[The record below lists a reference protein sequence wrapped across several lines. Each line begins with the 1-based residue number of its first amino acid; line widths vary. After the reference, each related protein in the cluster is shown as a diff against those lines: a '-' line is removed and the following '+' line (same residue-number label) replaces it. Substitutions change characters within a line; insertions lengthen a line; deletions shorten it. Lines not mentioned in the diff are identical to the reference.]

1 MTGSST
7 WTNAGALARTVEDQ
21 GFSGMLYT
29 ETGQVPWMQIAAAAM
44 AAPSLTFTTGIAVA
58 FPRSPM
64 VSAQVAWELAGETKG
79 KFRLGLGSQV
89 KGHVVR
95 RYSSDFDKPA
105 RRLLDYVLAVKAC
118 FKAFRGEERLNH
130 EGDFYSLSLLPDAWK
145 PRSHDFGE
153 IKVDISSVGPLMNSV
168 AGQVADGVHVHPM
181 HSMHYIENRLLPEIE
196 QGAQSAGRESSDVD
210 LIVPVFAVAG
220 DTAEERAPWV
230 HRAKTQIAFY
240 GTTPN
245 YSFQFEDLGFEGVTT
260 ALRDKMGAGDLQ
272 GMADTISD
280 DMLDHFALVSTWNEM
295 ADRLKDRYEGT
306 ASRVVMYLTEEQMR
320 KDPESVDKWG
330 EVARASR
337 SKK

>member
-7 WTNAGALARTVEDQ
+7 WGSAGELARSVESQ

-29 ETGQVPWMQIAAAAM
+29 ETGQVPWMQIAAAAL

-64 VSAQVAWELAGETKG
+64 VSAQVAWELAGETQG

-95 RYSSDFDKPA
+95 RYSSDFDQPA
-105 RRLLDYVLAVKAC
+105 SRLRDYVLAVKAC
-118 FKAFRGEERLNH
+118 LRAFRGEERLSY
-130 EGDFYSLSLLPDAWK
+130 EGDFYNLSLLPDAWK
-145 PRSHDFGE
+145 PRSHEFGE
-153 IKVDISSVGPLMNSV
+153 IKIDISSVGPLMNRV

-181 HSMHYIENRLLPEIE
+181 HSMHYIQNRLLPEISE
-196 QGAQSAGRESSDVD
+196 GAEKANRQTSEID

-220 DTAEERAPWV
+220 DTPEERAPWV

-245 YSFQFEDLGFEGVTT
+245 YAFQFEDLGFEGVTK
-260 ALRDKMGAGDLQ
+260 ALGDKMKAGDLQ

-280 DMLDHFALVSTWNEM
+280 DMLEHFALVSTWDEM

-306 ASRVVMYLTEEQMR
+306 ASRVVMYLTEEHMR

-330 EVARASR
+330 QVARATR
-337 SKK
+337 S

>member
-7 WTNAGALARTVEDQ
+7 WSNASELARTVESQ

-64 VSAQVAWELAGETKG
+64 VSAQVAWELAGETNG

-95 RYSSDFDKPA
+95 RYSADFVRPA

-118 FKAFRGEERLNH
+118 FRAFRGEERLNH
-130 EGDFYSLSLLPDAWK
+130 EGEFYNLSLLPDAWT
-145 PRSHDFGE
+145 PRSHEFGE
-153 IKVDISSVGPLMNSV
+153 IKVDISSVGPLMNRV

-181 HSMHYIENRLLPEIE
+181 HSMHYVQHRLLPEIE
-196 QGAQSAGRESSDVD
+196 EGALLASRRSADVD

-220 DTAEERAPWV
+220 DTPEERAPWV
-230 HRAKTQIAFY
+230 NRTKTQIAFY

-245 YSFQFEDLGFEGVTT
+245 YAFQFEDLGFEGVTT
-260 ALRDKMGAGDLQ
+260 ALRDKMAAGDLQ

-280 DMLDHFALVSTWNEM
+280 EMLDHFALVSTWDEM
-295 ADRLKDRYEGT
+295 ADRLKERYEGT
-306 ASRVVMYLTEEQMR
+306 ASRVVMYLTEEEMR

-330 EVARASR
+330 EVARATR
-337 SKK
+337 S